1 MMTQFVPRY
10 MYMSFDYITGYDV
23 IEKHYR
29 LGGRGDFLH
38 PNILILQ
45 PFFWTEHAVVSLL
58 FVGNNFGGFNKYHR

>member
-29 LGGRGDFLH
+29 LGGGGGLLASKYINTATILLDRTCCGVIIIRG
-38 PNILILQ
+38 
-45 PFFWTEHAVVSLL
+45 
-58 FVGNNFGGFNKYHR
+58 